1 MSQVDTLKEI
11 ALSREIDRQLDTIVQ
26 VAGSLAAQLKGSTM
40 RENQLRNVLDVA
52 LHTDSIEV
60 VGNYIRYQIGR
71 GGSWKSGNFGENV
84 ITALGDGGQVHRIAK
99 TVASGAY
106 KTLQEAEVANKLGKG
121 TLPESKDLE
130 REARVQL
137 TRLFLGYLNRWFLYA
152 DRDKA
157 WDKIGPLVKIEEEA
171 SA

>member
-1 MSQVDTLKEI
+1 MSQVDTLREI

-26 VAGSLAAQLKGSTM
+26 VAGSLAAQLKDSSM

-84 ITALGDGGQVHRIAK
+84 IAVLGDGGPVHRIAK
-99 TVASGAY
+99 RAAGEAH
-106 KTLQEAEVANKLGKG
+106 KTLQEAEAANKLDKAV
-121 TLPESKDLE
+121 LPKLTVLE
-130 REARVQL
+130 AEARVQL

-157 WDKIGPLVKIEEEA
+157 WDKIGPLVTIEEEA

>member
-1 MSQVDTLKEI
+1 MSQIDTLRKN
-11 ALSREIDRQLDTIVQ
+11 ALSREIDQQLDAIVQ
-26 VAGSLAAQLKGSTM
+26 VAGSLAAQLQGSSM

-52 LHTDSIEV
+52 LHTESIEV

-84 ITALGDGGQVHRIAK
+84 IAALGDSGHVQRVAK
-99 TVASGAY
+99 KAANGALS
-106 KTLQEAEVANKLGKG
+106 KLNEAQADNKLGKEA
-121 TLPESKDLE
+121 LPELAKLE

-152 DRDKA
+152 DREKA
-157 WDKIGPLVKIEEEA
+157 WDKIGPMVKIEEEA

>member
-1 MSQVDTLKEI
+1 MSQDDTLREI

-26 VAGSLAAQLKGSTM
+26 VAGSLAAQLKGSSM

-84 ITALGDGGQVHRIAK
+84 IAALGDGGQVHRVAK
-99 TVASGAY
+99 KAAHRAHN
-106 KTLQEAEVANKLGKG
+106 KLQEAQKPGEMK
-121 TLPESKDLE
+121 LPELAELE
-130 REARVQL
+130 KEARVKL

-157 WDKIGPLVKIEEEA
+157 WEKITPLVKIEEEA

>member
-1 MSQVDTLKEI
+1 MSQVDTLREI

-26 VAGSLAAQLKGSTM
+26 VAGSLAAQLQGSSM

-52 LHTDSIEV
+52 LHTESIEV

-84 ITALGDGGQVHRIAK
+84 VAALGDNGHVQRVAK
-99 TVASGAY
+99 KAASGALN
-106 KTLQEAEVANKLGKG
+106 KLNEAQADNKLGEEA
-121 TLPESKDLE
+121 LPELAELE
-130 REARVQL
+130 RDARVQL

-152 DRDKA
+152 DREKT
-157 WDKIGPLVKIEEEA
+157 WDKIGPMVKIEEEA